1 MKLAIMQPYFF
12 PYIGYF
18 QLIKAVDKFVAYD
31 DVTYIK
37 QGWINRNRI
46 LANGAPLIFS
56 VPLSGAG
63 SHVLIRDVKIN
74 MNLFSA
80 WRTKFFKTVEQYY
93 KKAPQYEQVLPL
105 LQDVLVG
112 QPTHI
117 SHLALHSVKLVCS
130 YLNIDTYIM
139 ETAVSYGNN
148 DLKSE
153 ERVID
158 ICRQECTDIYVNA
171 VGGQNLYSSDKFKAN
186 GINLQFIKSKY
197 VSYNQFK
204 APFVPWLSII
214 DVLMFNSYESVQNI
228 LCEYEMGCEVS

>member
-74 MNLFSA
+74 MNLFST

-130 YLNIDTYIM
+130 YLDIGTEII
-139 ETAVSYGNN
+139 ETAVKYDNS

-158 ICRQECTDIYVNA
+158 ICCQELADIYINA
-171 VGGQNLYSSDKFKAN
+171 AGGKELYLRDNFKMH
-186 GINLQFIKSKY
+186 GIDLQFIKSKD
-197 VSYNQFK
+197 VFYNQYK
-204 APFVPWLSII
+204 TPFVPWLSII
-214 DVLMFNSYESVQNI
+214 DVMMFNSPETI
-228 LCEYEMGCEVS
+228 HHFLCEYELV